1 MRPALKSDKRVL
13 IADAKAL
20 AERLDHQ
27 AVVILGI
34 ERDGTVTVVSYGE
47 DAFKCKAIG
56 DWAQGLWKK
65 AISVCPFQTAFGW
78 GNGGKPKRMKSF
90 DLLTLG
96 SAGVGYVEKYTAPDA
111 EANP

>member
-1 MRPALKSDKRVL
+1 MSSKVLSRVQ
-13 IADAKAL
+13 IADAELL
-20 AERLDHQ
+20 AQQLDQQ

-47 DAFKCKAIG
+47 TKFKCKAIG

-65 AISVCPFQTAFGW
+65 VVSVCPFQTAFGW
-78 GNGGKPKRMKSF
+78 GNGGRPKKMKSI
-90 DLLTLG
+90 DLLMLG
-96 SAGVGYVEKYTAPDA
+96 SAGIGYVEKYTAPDA